1 MGWPYQAI
9 EAFFSQEKSHLQ
21 QFEQGYSGKLEI
33 VALQLKQ
40 NDVKFG
46 QGERKCKTSN
56 PEEYT
61 NLLRDI

>member
-1 MGWPYQAI
+1 MGRPYQAI

-46 QGERKCKTSN
+46 QGERKCKASN

>member
-1 MGWPYQAI
+1 MGRPYQAI

-40 NDVKFG
+40 NDVKLG
-46 QGERKCKTSN
+46 KEKGSAKHLILKNIQI
-56 PEEYT
+56 Y
-61 NLLRDI
+61 

>member
-1 MGWPYQAI
+1 MGRPYQAI

-21 QFEQGYSGKLEI
+21 QFEQDYSGKLEI

-46 QGERKCKTSN
+46 QGERHLILKN
-56 PEEYT
+56 IQIY
-61 NLLRDI
+61 